1 MQAHGLSVYDQGMLN
16 KGLETFQLLL
26 LEQSV
31 QARRTAASVM
41 DAQVPPY
48 THPRPTPIISYHLLI
63 HPVVHGAASFSSSE
77 TRSCRWAGASP
88 SSSSSNCWK

>member
-48 THPRPTPIISYHLLI
+48 TYPPTHARTHAC
-63 HPVVHGAASFSSSE
+63 HPVSTH
-77 TRSCRWAGASP
+77 
-88 SSSSSNCWK
+88 